1 MTKNLKSRF
10 FCNICLHN
18 SSILQYFLFT
28 FFECI
33 MQITAR
39 NNFNNKVSF
48 RALKQE
54 KILAEGILRD
64 YKSNFPY
71 ARSNSFVNTKI
82 LAHYNSPRYK
92 ELTDKLFELSA
103 KYTDNIRSI
112 RQNLREHK
120 KFESY
125 SQFISVLKYI
135 LLNKGYANC
144 GELNY
149 LLQDKFLKKNINA
162 HMVCMQTFY
171 KKSANKVY
179 GKDHSFLVYNLNK
192 NAKLYDPSTWG
203 SKAIIADAWCNIVMP
218 AYDALSYYRHFF
230 SCNPEKEFQIFFC
243 ADKIKLPDKIC

>member
-1 MTKNLKSRF
+1 MKNLKSRF

-18 SSILQYFLFT
+18 LKILQYFFFTLFV
-28 FFECI
+28 FI
-33 MQITAR
+33 MQIVLG
-39 NNFNNKVSF
+39 NNFNNKMSF
-48 RALKQE
+48 GRIKRE
-54 KILAEGILRD
+54 KILAESILRE
-64 YKSNFPY
+64 YKSSFPY
-71 ARSNSFVNTKI
+71 VKSNSFIETKI
-82 LAHYNSPRYK
+82 NAHCKSLRYK
-92 ELTDKLFELSA
+92 SLIPKLFKLADRYTINIKLS
-103 KYTDNIRSI
+103 
-112 RQNLREHK
+112 RQNLRK
-120 KFESY
+120 RNRFKSY
-125 SQFISVLKYI
+125 SQFITVLKSI

-149 LLQDKFLKKNINA
+149 VLQDKFLKRNINA
-162 HMVCMQTFY
+162 HMVCMQTLN
-171 KKSANKVY
+171 KNSSGKVY